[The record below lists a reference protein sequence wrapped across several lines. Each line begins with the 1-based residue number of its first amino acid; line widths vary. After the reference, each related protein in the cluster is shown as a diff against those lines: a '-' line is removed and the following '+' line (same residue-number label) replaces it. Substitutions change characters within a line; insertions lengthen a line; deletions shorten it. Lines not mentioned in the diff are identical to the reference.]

1 MDYDEKK
8 TYRKG
13 LLTGLIIALSISVI
27 MMTGIFVFVYRS
39 SEILTPR
46 VKSKISYLTKYI
58 EETYIDDVDVKKLQE
73 GLYKGLVDALGDK
86 YSSYI
91 PADEADS
98 FKSYV
103 TGEFCGLGAVLTKE
117 ESGDVIVLKVY
128 LIL

>member
-58 EETYIDDVDVKKLQE
+58 EETYIDDVDIKKLQE

-91 PADEADS
+91 PA
-98 FKSYV
+98 
-103 TGEFCGLGAVLTKE
+103 
-117 ESGDVIVLKVY
+117 
-128 LIL
+128 